1 MWKSLWVTHLLS
13 FVLSHWRYG
22 LWVNLKKCRMNQT
35 FIEVSQKSFFSIW
48 KTLNIFFGA
57 IQIWSWNSSFIFR
70 SDNGQIKNS
79 NLSSRIFA
87 NLIWW
92 NDFYFLGRKQN
103 LCLATAVVTLPC
115 CIKVSSKWNLLS
127 QKIEILFSSFFAKIF
142 KCVRQSG
149 VIGFDWRK
157 EEIILEPKT

>member
-1 MWKSLWVTHLLS
+1 MVYGWIKKSAEWIKRLLKYHRKVFFRFEKLWIYFSARFKFDPGILLLFS
-13 FVLSHWRYG
+13 G
-22 LWVNLKKCRMNQT
+22 QT
-35 FIEVSQKSFFSIW
+35 MDKLRI
-48 KTLNIFFGA
+48 LIFLLEFL
-57 IQIWSWNSSFIFR
+57 QIWFDEMTF
-70 SDNGQIKNS
+70 K
-79 NLSSRIFA
+79 
-87 NLIWW
+87 
-92 NDFYFLGRKQN
+92 FYFLGRKQN